1 MEVGISL
8 PPFVMDGI
16 FWIVAIILI
25 IIAFFVGR
33 KFASKP
39 IEDKNEEI
47 RQSNEK
53 LRQKLE
59 QENHELDK
67 AIERK
72 EAELKA
78 AAKQSE
84 LIETQY
90 KQKLKVIENTKQ
102 LADEELSTRRK
113 LLEQQF
119 NNEKEEFA
127 KQKSLLV
134 QEIENTQWE
143 LQSLQETK
151 KAVLEANRKE
161 KQLKENRDYFTLKIS
176 KAEQRD
182 IAILEETKMRI
193 SKPRALSMVIWT
205 AYYQPVTKTKFPKI
219 LGRQNVCGIYK
230 ITNLQT
236 DECYI
241 GQAKDVR
248 LRWNDHVKAGIG
260 IDTPAGN
267 KLYAAMQEYGIEN
280 FAFELLEE
288 CNIDELDKKEKYFI
302 SLYNSNS
309 LGYNGNKGI
318 G

>member
-1 MEVGISL
+1 
-8 PPFVMDGI
+8 MDI
-16 FWIVAIILI
+16 TVLLVSAIILI
-25 IIAFFVGR
+25 IVAFFVGR

-39 IEDKNEEI
+39 IEDRNEEI
-47 RQSNEK
+47 KQNNEK
-53 LRQKLE
+53 LRKKLE

-72 EAELKA
+72 EAKLEA
-78 AAKQSE
+78 AVKQSE
-84 LIETQY
+84 IIEAQY
-90 KQKLKVIENTKQ
+90 KQKLKVIQDTKQ
-102 LADEELSTRRK
+102 LADEELETRRK

-119 NNEKEEFA
+119 DNEKEEL
-127 KQKSLLV
+127 KNQKTLLI
-134 QEIENTQWE
+134 QEIEKIKLE

-161 KQLKENRDYFTLKIS
+161 KELKENKDYFTLTIPKE
-176 KAEQRD
+176 EQRD

-205 AYYQPVTKTKFPKI
+205 AYYQQVAKTKFPKI
-219 LGRQNVCGIYK
+219 LGKQNVCGIYK
-230 ITNLQT
+230 ITNLKT
-236 DECYI
+236 EECYI

-267 KLYAAMQEYGIEN
+267 KLYASMQEYGIEN

-288 CNIDELDKKEKYFI
+288 CSADDLNKKEKYFI

-309 LGYNGNKGI
+309 LGFNSTKGT